1 MLPDHEA
8 MVVDCVAELTRTTSD
23 SSALTGDTS
32 RDFSLHN
39 ALYLDSLEASFVNQL
54 YQSITS
60 RGCLQNILWG
70 PYSSQALPTNSC
82 NSSHQFMVLQDGF
95 WKKSNSK
102 RNKPLLES
110 TADSQFIQ
118 KNPWISHFTSAR
130 KRCIAAC
137 HDREHCVPST
147 GRVRAGRSSPAFYG
161 STRPSQLD
169 PACSLCHHNSVS
181 IAIEVSDQNFVDDEQ
196 GEKSSSV
203 AVVKRLKVA
212 EADASSND
220 QVVPFV
226 NSKINNVSTASQA
239 ASEREEQV
247 HPRLLPEHLITSSTQ
262 NLIFIIS
269 KRELSWK

>member
-8 MVVDCVAELTRTTSD
+8 MVVGCVAELTRTTSD
-23 SSALTGDTS
+23 SSSLTGDTS

-39 ALYLDSLEASFVNQL
+39 AS
-54 YQSITS
+54 SI
-60 RGCLQNILWG
+60 
-70 PYSSQALPTNSC
+70 
-82 NSSHQFMVLQDGF
+82 QFMVLQDGF

-118 KNPWISHFTSAR
+118 KNPWISHFTSAG

-181 IAIEVSDQNFVDDEQ
+181 IAIELFCYAMLMTVMETRLLIKVTQPRFPAEVSDQNFVDDEQ

-212 EADASSND
+212 EADASSKD
-220 QVVPFV
+220 QV
-226 NSKINNVSTASQA
+226 IY
-239 ASEREEQV
+239 RM
-247 HPRLLPEHLITSSTQ
+247 
-262 NLIFIIS
+262 NLY
-269 KRELSWK
+269 LYA